1 MNSKIAAYVTVS
13 ILSFGLM
20 GHTLALAGQERDRLK
35 ILDKY
40 KWNLADI
47 YPDDQAWRGA
57 KEQLAKEL
65 PQMKMFQGKLG
76 TSAATLAN
84 ALDKYFGFDK
94 ELSRLYV
101 YAQMLSD
108 QDTRDAT
115 HLGMKQEMIQLA
127 AAEAAEVA
135 FLEPEILRFEKGRV
149 DKFIRNEP
157 RLKIYRFYLEDIA
170 RRSAHT
176 LSAAE
181 EKLLADMGPL
191 AAASSSTY
199 GILSNAD
206 FPFPSVTLSDGKVVK
221 LDQAA
226 FADLRA
232 LPNRSDREKVMSAF
246 FAALGHFSGTFGT
259 TMNGEVQKVL
269 FQSKARKYE
278 SALEYSLNGPNIPVS
293 VYMRLIDGINK
304 NLPAFHRYL
313 KLRQRIL
320 GLDQLHYYDLYA
332 PLVGS
337 VELTYTPEQA
347 QKLVLEAVA
356 PLGSEYTST
365 VERAYDSRWIDL
377 FPNEGKRSGA
387 YSEGAAYDVHPY
399 MLINYNGKYTDVS
412 TVAHE
417 MGHTMQS
424 YFSNKTQPYPLA
436 NYPIFVAEVASTF
449 NETLLINHV
458 LKNTKDDD
466 TRLSL
471 LGNYL
476 ENIKSTVFR
485 QAQFAEFELRMYEM
499 AGKGQPITGNAL
511 AKLYLDITRKYYGQ
525 DQGISI
531 VDDYIANEWSYIPHF
546 YRDFYVFQYATSFA
560 ASMALSEKVI
570 GGDPGAT
577 KRYLAFLSAGGSKY
591 PIDLLKDAGVDMTT
605 DEPLNLTIKAMNRVM
620 DEMDAILARR
630 KGQRPFFDWVHAG
643 YWVPIRTLRSILR
656 GNRQRAQAVYA
667 PIE

>member
-1 MNSKIAAYVTVS
+1 MSRKIAACVTIN

-20 GHTLALAGQERDRLK
+20 GLTLTLMGQERDRLK

-47 YPDDQAWRGA
+47 YPDDQAWRSA

-108 QDTRDAT
+108 QDTRDAA

-191 AAASSSTY
+191 AGASSSTY

-246 FAALGHFSGTFGT
+246 FTALGHFSGTFGT

-412 TVAHE
+412 TLAHE

-546 YRDFYVFQYATSFA
+546 YRDFYVFQYATSFT

-577 KRYLAFLSAGGSKY
+577 KRYLAFLGAGGSKY

-605 DEPLNLTIKAMNRVM
+605 DEPLDLTIKAMNRVM

-630 KGQRPFFDWVHAG
+630 K
-643 YWVPIRTLRSILR
+643 
-656 GNRQRAQAVYA
+656 
-667 PIE
+667 

>member
-1 MNSKIAAYVTVS
+1 MSRKIAACVTNS

-20 GHTLALAGQERDRLK
+20 GLTLTLMGQERDRLK

-47 YPDDQAWRGA
+47 YPDDQAWRSA

-94 ELSRLYV
+94 HLSRLYV

-135 FLEPEILRFEKGRV
+135 FLEPEILRFEKGKV
-149 DKFIRNEP
+149 EKFIRSEP

-191 AAASSSTY
+191 AGASSSTY

-232 LPNRSDREKVMSAF
+232 LPNRFDREKVMSAF
-246 FAALGHFSGTFGT
+246 FTALGHFSGTFGT

-412 TVAHE
+412 TLAHE

-424 YFSNKTQPYPLA
+424 YFSNRTQPYPLA

-546 YRDFYVFQYATSFA
+546 YRDFYVFQYATSFT

-630 KGQRPFFDWVHAG
+630 K
-643 YWVPIRTLRSILR
+643 
-656 GNRQRAQAVYA
+656 
-667 PIE
+667 